1 MVVENVYV
9 ILNSDDEL
17 KSIFEEDELNDFF
30 NEYTYDLIEEV
41 EKIIQL
47 RNSLEQ
53 KSIMKI
59 YLIYYKARIFLVLYI
74 DNRLMYISYNI
85 MILYI

>member
-41 EKIIQL
+41 EK
-47 RNSLEQ
+47 NY
-53 KSIMKI
+53 SIEE
-59 YLIYYKARIFLVLYI
+59 LIRTEIDYEDLIDSVWRFMMI
-74 DNRLMYISYNI
+74 DNIDYKKIKDKYKYWYLR
-85 MILYI
+85 

>member
-1 MVVENVYV
+1 MVVEKVYV

-41 EKIIQL
+41 EK
-47 RNSLEQ
+47 NY
-53 KSIMKI
+53 SIEE
-59 YLIYYKARIFLVLYI
+59 LIRTEI
-74 DNRLMYISYNI
+74 DYEDLFD
-85 MILYI
+85 IL

>member
-41 EKIIQL
+41 EK
-47 RNSLEQ
+47 NY
-53 KSIMKI
+53 SIEE
-59 YLIYYKARIFLVLYI
+59 LIRTEIDYEDLIDSVWRFMMI
-74 DNRLMYISYNI
+74 DNIDYKKIKDKYK
-85 MILYI
+85 Y

>member
-41 EKIIQL
+41 EK
-47 RNSLEQ
+47 NY
-53 KSIMKI
+53 SIEE
-59 YLIYYKARIFLVLYI
+59 LIRTEI
-74 DNRLMYISYNI
+74 DYEDLFD
-85 MILYI
+85 IL

>member
-41 EKIIQL
+41 EK
-47 RNSLEQ
+47 NY
-53 KSIMKI
+53 SIEK
-59 YLIYYKARIFLVLYI
+59 LIRTEI
-74 DNRLMYISYNI
+74 DYEDLID
-85 MILYI
+85 IL

>member
-41 EKIIQL
+41 EKNYSIEEQIEIYL
-47 RNSLEQ
+47 PILNSLIKYCNSTEI
-53 KSIMKI
+53 KGFKESDI
-59 YLIYYKARIFLVLYI
+59 KAYI
-74 DNRLMYISYNI
+74 EDYSKN
-85 MILYI
+85 

>member
-59 YLIYYKARIFLVLYI
+59 
-74 DNRLMYISYNI
+74 
-85 MILYI
+85 

>member
-41 EKIIQL
+41 EK
-47 RNSLEQ
+47 NY
-53 KSIMKI
+53 SIEE
-59 YLIYYKARIFLVLYI
+59 LIRTEI
-74 DNRLMYISYNI
+74 DYEDLID
-85 MILYI
+85 IL